1 MNICVTGASSGIGGE
16 LAKQLLEEGHTV
28 WGIARRENL
37 LQEMK
42 NKFGTDGR
50 FFYAACDVSD
60 YEGVLKCSQQMK
72 KEGFVPDVFI
82 LAAGIF
88 IGDIKPGFN
97 YEVFKKNINI
107 NLYGVL
113 NFVDIFLPE
122 FLKKNSGQFVAISSA
137 NAFRPSLRGVAY
149 PASKSALGISFRG
162 LDLAY
167 REKNVTFSTI
177 YLGPVATDMWVA
189 GKSFLVSEKGQIA
202 SEISKIIETR
212 KSVSYIPFWSTLIF
226 RLNFLS
232 DRLYIKL
239 TEFFRPNVDE

>member
-1 MNICVTGASSGIGGE
+1 MKICVTGASSGIGRE
-16 LAKQLLEEGHTV
+16 LVEQLVRDGHTV

-37 LQEMK
+37 LQELK
-42 NKFGTDGR
+42 NKFGTDSR

-82 LAAGIF
+82 LAAGTF
-88 IGDIKPGFN
+88 LDDIKPGFDIK
-97 YEVFKKNINI
+97 VFKKNIDI
-107 NLYGVL
+107 NLYGAL

-122 FLKKNSGQFVAISSA
+122 FLKKHSGQFIAISSA

-167 REKNVTFSTI
+167 REKNVTFSTV
-177 YLGPVATDMWVA
+177 YLGPVATEMWVA
-189 GKSFLVSEKGQIA
+189 GKSFLVSDKGQIA
-202 SEISKIIETR
+202 SEIAKIIETR

-239 TEFFRPNVDE
+239 TELFRPNANE